1 MDLAKCLYYL
11 LASLILSLIHLHA
24 PRSSSTWIYD
34 MDLFA
39 HTLTHGIEHCRH
51 LGSRV
56 ITLAGTVRVGLSEEN
71 TRSELCAFQKEQ
83 ARVYACK
90 QLGLPEDST
99 WAAIA
104 SKRSQIAIITECQR
118 RNLAETSTWAD
129 ITAYDCTHK

>member
-1 MDLAKCLYYL
+1 MDFYEKF
-11 LASLILSLIHLHA
+11 HK
-24 PRSSSTWIYD
+24 D
-34 MDLFA
+34 M
-39 HTLTHGIEHCRH
+39 CQR
-51 LGSRV
+51 R
-56 ITLAGTVRVGLSEEN
+56 GLSKET

-104 SKRSQIAIITECQR
+104 SKRSQIALITECQR

-129 ITAYDCTHK
+129 ITAYDCVHK